1 MQPANLKEMSS
12 KSKSFQFGSK
22 RSQSLSTSKPGPQT
36 AAEHLKTK
44 RSQFAL
50 LASLPFR
57 YAFTNNSFLL
67 KQHSSDN
74 SPPSGCYQAAS
85 LLVRGSVDESN
96 SEVGASEENL
106 TKQPSASS
114 SDIDDYTKPIS
125 LVFNREDLTKQVSL
139 PENDGSFYLA
149 NVPDEEEPSEA
160 AEAAVVIPIGG
171 ETVSLSESKMNS
183 SSAVNTSISESR
195 EGDEVAAAAK
205 KSAIRRHHSA
215 PQSEAK
221 WLQVLKCVN
230 EGEGLTKGICFFW
243 KCLFRS
249 VSLIRNVSIYR

>member
-1 MQPANLKEMSS
+1 
-12 KSKSFQFGSK
+12 
-22 RSQSLSTSKPGPQT
+22 
-36 AAEHLKTK
+36 
-44 RSQFAL
+44 
-50 LASLPFR
+50 
-57 YAFTNNSFLL
+57 
-67 KQHSSDN
+67 
-74 SPPSGCYQAAS
+74 
-85 LLVRGSVDESN
+85 
-96 SEVGASEENL
+96 
-106 TKQPSASS
+106 
-114 SDIDDYTKPIS
+114 
-125 LVFNREDLTKQVSL
+125 
-139 PENDGSFYLA
+139 
-149 NVPDEEEPSEA
+149 VPDEEEPSEA

-230 EGEGLTKGICFFW
+230 EGEGLTKGIFFFW

-249 VSLIRNVSIYR
+249 VSLIRNVSIYK